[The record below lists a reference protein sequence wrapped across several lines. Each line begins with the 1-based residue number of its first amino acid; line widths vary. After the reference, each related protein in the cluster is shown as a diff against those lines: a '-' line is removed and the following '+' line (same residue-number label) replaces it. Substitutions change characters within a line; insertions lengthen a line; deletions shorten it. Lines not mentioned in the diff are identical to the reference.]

1 MILLER
7 RRLMMLPSDYPLRIE
22 LNDEVHARPS
32 VALSAPMRVSYLALL
47 VDDATRVLAWQQ
59 VQKLAVQFGVPP
71 PSDTANHFVGNMG
84 RFRIKCERHMEF
96 LRLVMM
102 VDGVLADPFAEPAL
116 AAMPQDW
123 LAGLP
128 GQVIVAVHLAI
139 LKASQ
144 HQPDFDRISS
154 DFFDGNN
161 LVGAAIAAGDGFA
174 ATDFKVGADGFTRLV
189 VLDRAMRPIQIGQM
203 VQRLLEIDTYRILAL
218 MALPIARTL
227 TPMLTRCERD
237 LADITHLLVDADGS
251 EEPMLFAR
259 LTRLEAEIEREQSHN
274 SYRFD
279 AAAAYGNLVNRR
291 IGELREER
299 LSGLQTFREFTERRL
314 APAIDT
320 CRSTAARQ
328 EKLSQRLGRVTQ
340 LLSTR
345 VELTREQQTQH
356 LLKSMDQRARMQLR
370 LQETVEGL
378 SIVAITYYIVGLAS
392 YMVKGLRVVGISLD
406 VEIVD
411 MASIPVVM
419 LLTWL
424 SLRWMRRAALQDHDS

>member
-1 MILLER
+1 
-7 RRLMMLPSDYPLRIE
+7 MMLPPDYPLRVE
-22 LNDEVHARPS
+22 LNDEVHARPP
-32 VALSAPMRVSYLALL
+32 VALSAPMRVSYLALF
-47 VDDATRVLAWQQ
+47 VDDSTRMLGWRRVQELA
-59 VQKLAVQFGVPP
+59 ARFDMPP
-71 PSDTANHFVGNMG
+71 PGDAANHFVGDTG

-116 AAMPQDW
+116 AAMPPDW

-139 LKASQ
+139 LPAGQ
-144 HQPDFDRISS
+144 DRPDFDRISS
-154 DFFDGNN
+154 RFFDGNV
-161 LVGAAIAAGDGFA
+161 LVGAAIASGDGFA
-174 ATDFKVGADGFTRLV
+174 VTDFRIRADGFTRLV
-189 VLDRAMRPIQIGQM
+189 VLDRAMRPIQIGRM

-218 MALPIARTL
+218 MALPISRAL
-227 TPMLTRCERD
+227 MPMLTRCERD
-237 LADITHLLVDADGS
+237 LAEITHLLVDADEA
-251 EEPMLFAR
+251 EEPELFAR

-279 AAAAYGNLVNRR
+279 AAAAYGILVNRR

-299 LSGLQTFREFTERRL
+299 LPGLQTFGEFTERRL
-314 APAIDT
+314 APAIET

-345 VELTREQQTQH
+345 VELTRERQTQR
-356 LLKSMDQRARMQLR
+356 LLTSMDQRARMQLR

-378 SIVAITYYIVGLAS
+378 SIAAITYYIVGLAS
-392 YMVKGLRVVGISLD
+392 YVAKGLRAVGISLD

-411 MASIPVVM
+411 MASIPMVV
-419 LLTWL
+419 LLTWFGM
-424 SLRWMRRAALQDHDS
+424 RWVRRAARRGHERS